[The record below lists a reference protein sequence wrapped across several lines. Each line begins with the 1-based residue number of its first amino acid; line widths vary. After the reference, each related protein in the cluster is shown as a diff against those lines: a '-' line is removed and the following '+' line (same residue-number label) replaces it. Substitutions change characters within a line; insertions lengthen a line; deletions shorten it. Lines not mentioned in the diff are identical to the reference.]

1 MKMTMA
7 RIAGVLLVLAAVGGC
22 GSGSGPTAP
31 TPPPPAPVVALPDPP
46 TVACPSPV
54 TATATTDAG
63 VAVSYTV
70 PTAQAG
76 QAPLT
81 VACSPQSGSTFPV
94 GATEIACTAS
104 DALSRSASCTFT
116 VTVSRQRSISMT
128 SILAFGDSITTGT
141 VSAVNPN
148 APPPY
153 LLRDIAESYPA
164 VLRELLAIRYAP
176 QTVTMINAGKGGE
189 KAVDGV
195 GRAGGAID
203 ANRPQVAL
211 FLTGFNDL
219 STGGEA
225 AIPAAIAAV
234 NAMVKDARFRGA
246 RVFVGTLTP
255 PPFGVNRGIAN
266 STIVQFNEELRAMA
280 RGENAVLVDVYG
292 ALAGDSNRYISADGR
307 HPNEAG
313 YRKIAD
319 AFFAAIVAELEVK

>member
-1 MKMTMA
+1 MIHM
-7 RIAGVLLVLAAVGGC
+7 RLWFLVLLVLVAGGC
-22 GSGSGPTAP
+22 KSNTPTAP
-31 TPPPPAPVVALPDPP
+31 TPPPAPPPVVVVPDPP
-46 TVACPSPV
+46 TIACPSPV
-54 TATATTDAG
+54 SATATTDAG
-63 VAVSYTV
+63 VAVSYTA
-70 PTAQAG
+70 PAAEGG

-81 VACSPQSGSTFPV
+81 VACSPLPGSTFPV
-94 GATEIACTAS
+94 GATAVTCTAS
-104 DALSRSASCTFT
+104 DSLNRSASCTFG
-116 VTVSRQRSISMT
+116 VTVSRQRTISMT
-128 SILAFGDSITTGT
+128 KFLAFGDSITTGT
-141 VSAVNPN
+141 VSSENPN

-164 VLRELLAIRYAP
+164 VLREMLAIRYSP
-176 QTVTMINAGKGGE
+176 QSITMFNAGKGGE

-219 STGGEA
+219 STAGES

-255 PPFGVNRGIAN
+255 PPVGVNRGISN
-266 STIVQFNEELRAMA
+266 TTIARFNEELRAMA
-280 RGENAVLVDVYG
+280 RGENAVLVDVYSF
-292 ALAGDSNRYISADGR
+292 LATDPNRYISADGR

-313 YRKIAD
+313 YKRIAE
-319 AFFAAIVAELEVK
+319 AFFASIVAVLEVP